1 MKLLTF
7 KENGQLKVG
16 IKTNHGI
23 LHIEKTAVLFNVV
36 IPKSIE
42 DIINDSVRMIPQ
54 LESLIKQAIENNK
67 EGLFLEEND
76 LIYGPAVPR
85 PGKII
90 CVGLN
95 YKKHAEE
102 SNMPLPDYPILFN
115 KYNNTIAAANEVI
128 NLPLNSKEN
137 DYEAELAIVIGKHT
151 KNVGKD
157 EALDYVFG
165 YCNSNDLSSR
175 DLQFRTNQWLLGKSC
190 DGFCPLGP
198 YLVTSTE
205 VGNPNQLNIKAT
217 VNGEV
222 RQNSNT
228 SDMIFKCDEIV
239 SYISDHM
246 TLNPGDIILTGTPEG
261 VIFGYLEDQRI
272 YLKHGDQVTVEIEK
286 LGALTN
292 KFKKEAPTKNERTL
306 DGNFINN

>member
-16 IKTNHGI
+16 IKTNHGV
-23 LHIEKTAVLFNVV
+23 LHIEKAADSFNIE
-36 IPKSIE
+36 IPNRIE
-42 DIINDSVRMIPQ
+42 DLIIDSVRLIPL
-54 LESLIKQAIENNK
+54 LESLIKQAIENK
-67 EGLFLEEND
+67 KGLFLEED
-76 LIYGPAVPR
+76 VLSYGPAVPR

-128 NLPLNSKEN
+128 NLPLNSKET
-137 DYEAELAIVIGKHT
+137 DYEAELAIVIGKQA
-151 KNVGKD
+151 KNVGQD
-157 EALDYVFG
+157 EALNYVFG

-175 DLQFRTNQWLLGKSC
+175 DLQFRTNQWLLGKNC

-239 SYISDHM
+239 SYISEHM

-272 YLKHGDQVTVEIEK
+272 YLKAGDQVTIEIEK

-292 KFKKEAPTKNERTL
+292 KFKKEAPTKNERAL
-306 DGNFINN
+306 DGNVINK